1 MKIEEKLYFTQE
13 HEWIDI
19 DGEIA
24 MIGITTFAQ
33 SELGDIVFI
42 EFPEI
47 GDSFKKGDTLGTI
60 EAVKTVADLY
70 APISGEIIELNSA
83 LEDNAEIINSD
94 PFGKGWII
102 KMKLNSSDEIGGLL
116 SYNNYKKLVE

>member
-13 HEWIDI
+13 HEWVDI

-102 KMKLNSSDEIGGLL
+102 KMKLNSSDEIGGSL

>member
-13 HEWIDI
+13 HEWVDI

-102 KMKLNSSDEIGGLL
+102 KMKLNNSDEIGGLL
-116 SYNNYKKLVE
+116 SYNN

>member
-1 MKIEEKLYFTQE
+1 MKIEENLYFTQE
-13 HEWIDI
+13 HEWVDI
-19 DGEIA
+19 DGVIA

-70 APISGEIIELNSA
+70 APISGEIIELNSE